1 MEYII
6 GFVLGILIALIGFLI
21 FNALK
26 EFRYPRWLKWILN
39 LEGFRSQRKAST
51 DKNIGEELLKLE
63 DPTESPGLIP
73 QFFLSGYGT
82 IILILL
88 LGFLYFFYAG
98 VLEKAFA
105 PRKGQE
111 LNQFFDFTAVPR
123 ALRLENPEQFPNFLV
138 ILFPS
143 IFFVFTYVAHFFLSK
158 SRIGKAIKIVKIF
171 WRCLWVIIVFLCF
184 FEIIL
189 AMKILENLKQAA
201 AIKEAFLRRV
211 QSETL
216 TLKPSGFLNVLA
228 IIFLGFVSS
237 LLFSVGLYCNLQN
250 WGKVSALKKIKNRM
264 KLDPIEDQDRTEL
277 SDNLDL

>member
-51 DKNIGEELLKLE
+51 DENIGELE
-63 DPTESPGLIP
+63 DPTESPGLIA
-73 QFFLSGYGT
+73 QRFLSWYGT

-123 ALRLENPEQFPNFLV
+123 ALRLENPERFPNLLV

-143 IFFVFTYVAHFFLSK
+143 IFFVFTYVAHFFLGK
-158 SRIGKAIKIVKIF
+158 SIIGKAIKIVKRF
-171 WRCLWVIIVFLCF
+171 WRFLLGIIVVLSF

-189 AMKILENLKQAA
+189 ALKILENLKQASA
-201 AIKEAFLRRV
+201 FKTAFLSRV
-211 QSETL
+211 RSEAL
-216 TLKPSGFLNVLA
+216 TLKQSDLLNVLA
-228 IIFLGFVSS
+228 IICLGLVSS

-250 WGKVSALKKIKNRM
+250 WGKVSLLKKIKNRM
-264 KLDPIEDQDRTEL
+264 KLDPIEDQDGTEL
-277 SDNLDL
+277 SDKLDL

>member
-6 GFVLGILIALIGFLI
+6 IGIFGIVLGILITVIGFWR

-39 LEGFRSQRKAST
+39 VEGFRSQKKAST
-51 DKNIGEELLKLE
+51 DENIGELE

-73 QFFLSGYGT
+73 QRFLSWYGT

-123 ALRLENPEQFPNFLV
+123 ALRLENPERFPNLPV

-143 IFFVFTYVAHFFLSK
+143 IFFVFTYVAHFFLGK
-158 SRIGKAIKIVKIF
+158 SIIGKAIKIVKRS
-171 WRCLWVIIVFLCF
+171 WRFLLGTIVVLSF

-189 AMKILENLKQAA
+189 ALKILENLKQASA
-201 AIKEAFLRRV
+201 FKTAFLSRV
-211 QSETL
+211 QSEAL
-216 TLKPSGFLNVLA
+216 TLKQSDLLNVLA
-228 IIFLGFVSS
+228 IICLGLVSS

-250 WGKVSALKKIKNRM
+250 WGKVSLLKKIKN
-264 KLDPIEDQDRTEL
+264 E
-277 SDNLDL
+277 